1 MLVTGLPLN
10 VLGIFAVVID
20 VFAAATVYELPSLF
34 SMNFRL
40 PLVSQSAA
48 SADNDSAQH
57 TETATASV
65 ISRQM
70 IFFFIAFFPFL
81 NDKNEKTIRMLRKF
95 FWFS

>member
-10 VLGIFAVVID
+10 VPGISAVVID
-20 VFAAATVYELPSLF
+20 VFFAATVYELPSLF

-40 PLVSQSAA
+40 PDVVQLAA
-48 SADNDSAQH
+48 STDNDSAQH

-65 ISRQM
+65 ISRQI
-70 IFFFIAFFPFL
+70 IFFFIVFFPFL